1 MKEFL
6 FSLCVCA
13 VLAAAY
19 LLASLVP
26 SQTFR
31 QGFRTARPIP
41 SHYKEILNSPDAQSV
56 LHKVLGVLYRLLKP
70 CRHYADVGSHGTSKL
85 TAYFTLLSYCCITT
99 TEKLMVSII
108 TDIVIQSFIL
118 EYF

>member
-1 MKEFL
+1 MSHCNYTVFV
-6 FSLCVCA
+6 FN
-13 VLAAAY
+13 LAAAY

-41 SHYKEILNSPDAQSV
+41 SHYKEILNSPEAQTV

-99 TEKLMVSII
+99 TEKLMVKHQYQCII
-108 TDIVIQSFIL
+108 NSMQL
-118 EYF
+118 NQA